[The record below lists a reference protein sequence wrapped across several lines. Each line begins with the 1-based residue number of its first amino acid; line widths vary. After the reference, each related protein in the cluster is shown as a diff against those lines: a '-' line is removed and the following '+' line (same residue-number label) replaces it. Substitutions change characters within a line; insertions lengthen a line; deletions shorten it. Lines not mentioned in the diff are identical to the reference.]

1 MLNWMPGFV
10 QSGSRT
16 MLVKSM
22 PKTIAINTP
31 EMGLAL
37 PVGSMP
43 WRRKRIR
50 PAASA
55 KGIANPITAALNKT
69 PGRRDGTCCH
79 RSTPN
84 NAKAMGERWVF
95 VIGQNT
101 SLFATIALKG
111 KASGRLWGALRRNSI
126 CAGDGGHL

>member
-1 MLNWMPGFV
+1 LEAQKDSP
-10 QSGSRT
+10 SG
-16 MLVKSM
+16 
-22 PKTIAINTP
+22 
-31 EMGLAL
+31 
-37 PVGSMP
+37 
-43 WRRKRIR
+43 IR
-50 PAASA
+50 SS
-55 KGIANPITAALNKT
+55 GIANPITAALNKT

-111 KASGRLWGALRRNSI
+111 NASGHFA
-126 CAGDGGHL
+126 AP